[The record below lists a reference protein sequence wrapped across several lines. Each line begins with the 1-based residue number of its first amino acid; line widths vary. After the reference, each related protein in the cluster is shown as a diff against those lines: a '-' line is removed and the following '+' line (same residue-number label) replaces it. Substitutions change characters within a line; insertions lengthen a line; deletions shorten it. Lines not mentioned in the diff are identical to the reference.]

1 VNLGVYF
8 LKTAR
13 VPCREH
19 EYEATVTVRGVVNEK
34 PEKGEHSSKECF
46 FVHVRLSSPLI
57 ASIAETSRSLC
68 QLSPWLQ

>member
-1 VNLGVYF
+1 
-8 LKTAR
+8 
-13 VPCREH
+13 
-19 EYEATVTVRGVVNEK
+19 VTVRGVGNEK
-34 PEKGEHSSKECF
+34 PEKGEHSSKECI